1 MKINSINRC
10 NISGMKM
17 NKSKLFYTLTISLL
31 LISGALA
38 KDQVNCGTTKRLK
51 YSTTNNKVKS
61 RRLEK
66 IFS

>member
-1 MKINSINRC
+1 
-10 NISGMKM
+10 MKM